1 MTLKTEQEYKNKIAA
16 LEAEIEKLK
25 KEETQKI
32 KNIKYGLN
40 WIDVPEA
47 FEEES
52 KDSIPILEEVKEKAI
67 KNDDGKPTHI
77 LIEGDNFHALT
88 CLNYTHAGKIDV
100 IYIDPPYNTGSDGFS
115 YKDARF
121 LDEYPNGRP
130 VPKDDPL
137 RHSSWLSF
145 MNKRLKLAR
154 NLLKA
159 NGVIFISINEEEFSQ
174 LKLLCDD
181 IFGMENYITSFT
193 IKVRHEDRILKG
205 DKPIH
210 ETTEQLLM
218 YQKTSEFKIQ
228 KRKKDNSSAEEYVF
242 QIKELIDNPKT
253 IKMGNKE
260 VKVFYPTE
268 YEIIK
273 TSPSFSNLKKIDIR
287 GSIKA
292 GNSSG
297 RFHMKYLEP
306 LRNEFSVLYKVPN
319 IGDDGLGYR
328 YFISRKNAKLAN
340 GSYFQGSPLNRQD
353 ILEIPYPNFFDYE
366 EEFNEV
372 GTEGGVRFD
381 GGKKPIA
388 FIENFLKIAFGNKK
402 IIVLD
407 FFAGSGSTG
416 HAVLNK
422 KNNSQFIL
430 VQSPDK
436 TFEIKNGKEVALK
449 GCENIFNAGF
459 KRIVDATYQRCKNII
474 CGFLPLKGEPVMGL
488 GNSLKYYRT
497 AFVGKNSAQSA
508 TDEDRISLSQKAGSL
523 ISLSENTLEEIKT
536 TDFYQIF
543 SDGKKYTAIYFS
555 EDLSEFYDFV
565 KEVESKNSKVS
576 VFIFSWGSPDIF
588 ENEFNNLKN
597 ITIKAIPKPILEIY
611 KSLNGGL

>member
-25 KEETQKI
+25 KKETQKI

-100 IYIDPPYNTGSDGFS
+100 IYIDPPYNTGDKKGGKFV
-115 YKDARF
+115 YRDNRF
-121 LDEYPNGRP
+121 LEEYPDGRTIL
-130 VPKDDPL
+130 KDDPL
-137 RHSSWLSF
+137 RHSAWLSF
-145 MNKRLKLAR
+145 MNKRLKLAKS
-154 NLLKA
+154 LLKET
-159 NGVIFISINEEEFSQ
+159 GIICISIDDYEQSN
-174 LKLLCDD
+174 LKLLCNQ
-181 IFGMENYITSFT
+181 IFG
-193 IKVRHEDRILKG
+193 
-205 DKPIH
+205 
-210 ETTEQLLM
+210 ETNFINQ
-218 YQKTSEFKIQ
+218 FIW
-228 KRKKDNSSAEEYVF
+228 KR
-242 QIKELIDNPKT
+242 
-253 IKMGNKE
+253 
-260 VKVFYPTE
+260 
-268 YEIIK
+268 
-273 TSPSFSNLKKIDIR
+273 
-287 GSIKA
+287 
-292 GNSSG
+292 NSSG
-297 RFHMKYLEP
+297 KTEVDKFTVNTEYVLLYRKSERCKLNAAYKP
-306 LRNEFSVLYKVPN
+306 LAEASIKLYKY
-319 IGDDGLGYR
+319 DDNDGRGKYQTVSLQKPQDPGPETTYDYIDNNGKCWKCPPKGWR
-328 YFISRKNAKLAN
+328 MIYSKIKDLENDNRLVLTGASLRVKDYWNERDNEGKRIDTLWDDLPENTSGTSQLSELFDNKVIFSNPKPAELIRRCLQISN
-340 GSYFQGSPLNRQD
+340 
-353 ILEIPYPNFFDYE
+353 
-366 EEFNEV
+366 
-372 GTEGGVRFD
+372 
-381 GGKKPIA
+381 
-388 FIENFLKIAFGNKK
+388 NKA
-402 IIVLD
+402 ITLD
-407 FFAGSGSTG
+407 FFAGSGTTMHSTMK
-416 HAVLNK
+416 LNDED
-422 KNNSQFIL
+422 NGCRQCIL
-430 VQSPDK
+430 IQTKESIY
-436 TFEIKNGKEVALK
+436 EIKDGVEVPKEGAK
-449 GCENIFNAGF
+449 IAFDEGYRYISD
-459 KRIVDATYQRCKNII
+459 ITYERNRRAIQGYTNS
-474 CGFLPLKGEPVMGL
+474 KGEKIPGL

-497 AFVGKNSAQSA
+497 AFVGKNPAQSA